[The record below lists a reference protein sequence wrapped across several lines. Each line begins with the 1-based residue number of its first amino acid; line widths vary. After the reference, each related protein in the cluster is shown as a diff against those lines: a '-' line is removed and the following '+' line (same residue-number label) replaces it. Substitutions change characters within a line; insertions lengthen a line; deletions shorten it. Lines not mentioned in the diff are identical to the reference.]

1 MYVIFGPLPCLPAQ
15 WHIFSPFPGSPYS
28 SSVKWRSERGKGKVK
43 RVKGREERICLL
55 LQGGKGCE
63 SVSGH
68 FTGDKL
74 GEREKV
80 WGKRRAGRKT
90 GHLGPTGAPQK

>member
-1 MYVIFGPLPCLPAQ
+1 MKERRPLERKTGKKNVSDFWSLALPPCPVAY
-15 WHIFSPFPGSPYS
+15 FSPFSGSQSS
-28 SSVKWRSERGKGKVK
+28 SSVKWRRERGKGKVK

-74 GEREKV
+74 GE
-80 WGKRRAGRKT
+80 G
-90 GHLGPTGAPQK
+90 LGEV